1 MEHKLVFSIKAK
13 DVFSIEKIHL
23 HHKNGTA
30 FRQSKNFYSVDINNL
45 RSKWIYP
52 EQLNANIDNKVFM
65 LPWDLYNKALSIHM
79 YVEEFDPDQTIE
91 KTVTVVNEFTNK
103 ADFSLEGGGSID
115 SVKLSAKLGYGFSHT
130 TTSTNTTTVKTSV
143 GSDELGTL
151 SFFFYD
157 PIIRAESNN
166 TYKLYDVSSGD
177 VTATILPINLI
188 TTK

>member
-1 MEHKLVFSIKAK
+1 
-13 DVFSIEKIHL
+13 
-23 HHKNGTA
+23 
-30 FRQSKNFYSVDINNL
+30 
-45 RSKWIYP
+45 
-52 EQLNANIDNKVFM
+52 
-65 LPWDLYNKALSIHM
+65 M

-166 TYKLYDVSSGD
+166 TYRLYDVSSGD